1 MNVADVVYGKVK
13 SLPEASQRE
22 VLDFVDYLSQKLRAE
37 DADWSRSSLAT
48 ALRGMEN
55 EDWPEY
61 RDEDLKEHWQ

>member
-1 MNVADVVYGKVK
+1 MNVADVVYDKVK

-22 VLDFVDYLSQKLRAE
+22 VLDFVDYVSQKLRAE

-61 RDEDLKEHWQ
+61 PDGDLKEHWQ